1 MSFKKDNIIMTGHFN
16 FPQEKNEL
24 NTLWSSFMTSFNYSS
39 YYNLD
44 SKKISEFSNFNIPNS
59 LVKNIAIKKLNEFFK
74 KNSISINNEGSL
86 NCSSYSSYYLLSEVK
101 IWIMYI
107 ILNLQNPLCTTEKIL
122 NIFSYAIKFNVDS
135 ISLFEFF
142 LIYISQ
148 LSNQI
153 YENDI
158 QNTYSNLIPE
168 EFVLI
173 YKEKQNILYK
183 IFKKDE
189 KDLSYLDN
197 ENFEEEEN
205 NMNNFSFSK
214 SFQDN
219 SIFQEELITEI
230 KCPNLVLKN
239 ENDIDNYLIS
249 DDNENNKNIIIDDY
263 KVISKDFENK
273 GFIALLEKNDKKNN
287 IIFTPLKKS
296 YSNFFEKIKTRNLI
310 KNISKKYIKNQIEY
324 LPYKIEIVNK
334 LKL

>member
-107 ILNLQNPLCTTEKIL
+107 ILNLQNPLCSTEKIL
-122 NIFSYAIKFNVDS
+122 KIFCYAIKFNVDS

-148 LSNQI
+148 LPNHI
-153 YENDI
+153 FENDI

-173 YKEKQNILYK
+173 YKEKKNILYK

-189 KDLSYLDN
+189 KDLYDLDN
-197 ENFEEEEN
+197 ENFEEEDT

-219 SIFQEELITEI
+219 SIFQDELITEI
-230 KCPNLVLKN
+230 KCPNLNIKK

-249 DDNENNKNIIIDDY
+249 DDKEDNKNIIIDDY
-263 KVISKDFENK
+263 KIISKDFENK
-273 GFIALLEKNDKKNN
+273 GLIALLEKIDKTNN
-287 IIFTPLKKS
+287 ITFIPLKKS
-296 YSNFFEKIKTRNLI
+296 YSTFYEKIETRNLI
-310 KNISKKYIKNQIEY
+310 INISKIYSKKNIEY
-324 LPYKIEIVNK
+324 LPYKIEIINK
-334 LKL
+334 L

>member
-1 MSFKKDNIIMTGHFN
+1 
-16 FPQEKNEL
+16 
-24 NTLWSSFMTSFNYSS
+24 
-39 YYNLD
+39 
-44 SKKISEFSNFNIPNS
+44 
-59 LVKNIAIKKLNEFFK
+59 
-74 KNSISINNEGSL
+74 
-86 NCSSYSSYYLLSEVK
+86 
-101 IWIMYI
+101 
-107 ILNLQNPLCTTEKIL
+107 
-122 NIFSYAIKFNVDS
+122 
-135 ISLFEFF
+135 
-142 LIYISQ
+142 
-148 LSNQI
+148 
-153 YENDI
+153 
-158 QNTYSNLIPE
+158 
-168 EFVLI
+168 
-173 YKEKQNILYK
+173 
-183 IFKKDE
+183 
-189 KDLSYLDN
+189 
-197 ENFEEEEN
+197 
-205 NMNNFSFSK
+205 MNNFSFSK

>member
-197 ENFEEEEN
+197 ENFEEEDT

-219 SIFQEELITEI
+219 SIFQDELITEI

-249 DDNENNKNIIIDDY
+249 DDKEDNKNIIIDDY
-263 KVISKDFENK
+263 KIISKDFENK
-273 GFIALLEKNDKKNN
+273 GLIALLEKIDKTNN
-287 IIFTPLKKS
+287 ITFITLKKS
-296 YSNFFEKIKTRNLI
+296 YSTFYEKIKTRNLI
-310 KNISKKYIKNQIEY
+310 INISKIYSKKNIEY
-324 LPYKIEIVNK
+324 LPYKIEIINK
-334 LKL
+334 L

>member
-273 GFIALLEKNDKKNN
+273 GFIALLEKKDKKNN

>member
-148 LSNQI
+148 ISNQI
-153 YENDI
+153 YENYI
-158 QNTYSNLIPE
+158 QNTYLNLIPE
-168 EFVLI
+168 KFVLI

-189 KDLSYLDN
+189 KDLSYLKN
-197 ENFEEEEN
+197 ENFEEEEI

-214 SFQDN
+214 R
-219 SIFQEELITEI
+219 L
-230 KCPNLVLKN
+230 
-239 ENDIDNYLIS
+239 
-249 DDNENNKNIIIDDY
+249 
-263 KVISKDFENK
+263 
-273 GFIALLEKNDKKNN
+273 
-287 IIFTPLKKS
+287 
-296 YSNFFEKIKTRNLI
+296 
-310 KNISKKYIKNQIEY
+310 
-324 LPYKIEIVNK
+324 
-334 LKL
+334 

>member
-197 ENFEEEEN
+197 ENFEEEDT

-219 SIFQEELITEI
+219 SIFQDELITEI
-230 KCPNLVLKN
+230 KCPNLNIKK

-249 DDNENNKNIIIDDY
+249 DINEDNNNLIIDDY

-273 GFIALLEKNDKKNN
+273 GLIALLEKKDKTNN
-287 IIFTPLKKS
+287 ITFIPLKKS
-296 YSNFFEKIKTRNLI
+296 YSTFYEKIETRNLVI
-310 KNISKKYIKNQIEY
+310 NISKIYSKKNIEY
-324 LPYKIEIVNK
+324 LPYKIEIINK
-334 LKL
+334 L

>member
-189 KDLSYLDN
+189 KDLYDLDN
-197 ENFEEEEN
+197 ENFEEEDT

-219 SIFQEELITEI
+219 SIFQDELITEI
-230 KCPNLVLKN
+230 KCPNLNIKK

-249 DDNENNKNIIIDDY
+249 DDKEDNKNIIIDDY
-263 KVISKDFENK
+263 KIISKDFENK
-273 GFIALLEKNDKKNN
+273 GLIALLEKIDKTNN
-287 IIFTPLKKS
+287 ITFIPLKKS
-296 YSNFFEKIKTRNLI
+296 YSTFYEKIETRNLI
-310 KNISKKYIKNQIEY
+310 INISKIYSKKNIEY
-324 LPYKIEIVNK
+324 LPYKIEIINK
-334 LKL
+334 L